1 MLDKRNFYINGK
13 WVKPLKTNDLE
24 VINPSSEEPFA
35 VISLGSKDDTDSA
48 VKAAKK
54 AFDKWKET
62 SKEERIKLLEKLL
75 TIYKKRSKE
84 MSEAISMEMGSPI
97 DYSSSTHTTSGQSH
111 LEDFIL
117 RLKEFNFE
125 EHFDS
130 KSNNHISYEPIGVC
144 GLITPWNWPINQ
156 IALKVIPAFAAG
168 CTMVLKPSEIAPI
181 SGMLFAEMIDEAGF
195 PSGVFNLVNGD
206 GAGVGTNISSHP
218 DIDMISFTGSTRA
231 GKLISK
237 NAADTIKRVC
247 LELGGKGGN
256 IVFADSYPNAVRDG
270 IRNVMSNSG
279 QSCDAPT
286 RMLVEKSIYEKAIKE
301 AANEANKIKVDIASK
316 KGDHIG
322 PVVSKVQYDKII
334 NLIKS
339 GIDEGA
345 TLATGG
351 PELPNNLNK
360 GYFIKPTIFTNVTND
375 MEIAKKE
382 IFGPVLSI
390 IPFETE
396 EEAIKITN
404 DTEYGLGNYL
414 QTEDKKKAKRVAKK
428 LRSGIVY
435 INGKAADSGTPFGG
449 YRQSGNG
456 REGGTW
462 GLEEGGKLRRYAH
475 IGTGNYNPA
484 TARVYTDFGLL
495 TSHRQITRD
504 IADIFNRMTGFARPP
519 RYRSLLVAPHHMR
532 KHLLKR
538 IRRETKHAK
547 KGEPASMLFK
557 CNALTDPEI
566 IDTLYE
572 ASRAGVQIDL
582 LVRGVCCLVPG
593 VPDQSQ
599 TIRVRSVVGRFL
611 EHSRAYW
618 FENGGKH
625 ELYIGS
631 ADLMQRNLDRRVE
644 VLTPVVDPDIART
657 IRTRILD
664 LYLEDCERSRVLQSD
679 GEYVRLRGDE
689 PGLDVQESLLEAKRR

>member
-13 WVKPLKTNDLE
+13 WVTPSKPNDFE
-24 VINPSSEEPFA
+24 VINPSNEEPFA
-35 VISLGSKDDTDSA
+35 IISLGDEADTNSA
-48 VKAAKK
+48 VKAAKES
-54 AFDKWKET
+54 FSSWKKT
-62 SKEERIKLLEKLL
+62 SKEERINLLEKLL
-75 TIYKKRSKE
+75 KVYKKRFDE
-84 MSEAISMEMGSPI
+84 MAEAQSMEMGAPI
-97 DYSSSTHTTSGQSH
+97 DYAKSALTTMGQSH

-117 RLKEFNFE
+117 RLKSFKFE

-130 KSNNHISYEPIGVC
+130 KSNNHIAYEPIGVC
-144 GLITPWNWPINQ
+144 GLITPWNFPINQ
-156 IALKVIPAFAAG
+156 IALKVIPALATG
-168 CTMVLKPSEIAPI
+168 CTTILKPSEIAPI
-181 SGMLFAEMIDEAGF
+181 SPMLFAEMIDEAGF
-195 PSGVFNLVNGD
+195 PPGVFNLVNGD
-206 GAGVGTNISSHP
+206 GAGVGTQISGHP
-218 DIDMISFTGSTRA
+218 DIVMISFTGSTRA

-270 IRNVMSNSG
+270 IRNVMNNSG

-286 RMLVEKSIYEKAIKE
+286 RMLVEKSIYERAITE
-301 AANEANKIKVDIASK
+301 ATDEANKIKVDIASK

-375 MEIAKKE
+375 MQIAKKE

-390 IPFETE
+390 ISFETE

-414 QTEDKKKAKRVAKK
+414 QTEDKEKAKRVAKK

-462 GLEEGGKLRRYAH
+462 GLEE
-475 IGTGNYNPA
+475 
-484 TARVYTDFGLL
+484 
-495 TSHRQITRD
+495 
-504 IADIFNRMTGFARPP
+504 
-519 RYRSLLVAPHHMR
+519 
-532 KHLLKR
+532 
-538 IRRETKHAK
+538 
-547 KGEPASMLFK
+547 
-557 CNALTDPEI
+557 
-566 IDTLYE
+566 
-572 ASRAGVQIDL
+572 
-582 LVRGVCCLVPG
+582 
-593 VPDQSQ
+593 
-599 TIRVRSVVGRFL
+599 
-611 EHSRAYW
+611 
-618 FENGGKH
+618 
-625 ELYIGS
+625 
-631 ADLMQRNLDRRVE
+631 
-644 VLTPVVDPDIART
+644 
-657 IRTRILD
+657 
-664 LYLEDCERSRVLQSD
+664 YLEVKTIT
-679 GEYVRLRGDE
+679 GW
-689 PGLDVQESLLEAKRR
+689 K

>member
-1 MLDKRNFYINGK
+1 MLNKRNFYINGK
-13 WVKPLKTNDLE
+13 WIKPLKSNDFE
-24 VINPSSEEPFA
+24 VINPSNEEPFA
-35 VISLGSKDDTDSA
+35 VICLGSKEDTDSA

-62 SKEERIKLLEKLL
+62 SKEERIKFLEKLL

-130 KSNNHISYEPIGVC
+130 KSNNYIRHEPIGVC

-156 IALKVIPAFAAG
+156 IALKVVPAFAAG
-168 CTMVLKPSEIAPI
+168 CTMILKPSEIAPI
-181 SGMLFAEMIDEAGF
+181 SGMLFAEMIHEAGF
-195 PSGVFNLVNGD
+195 PPGVFNLVNGD
-206 GAGVGTNISSHP
+206 GPGVGTHISGHP

-286 RMLVEKSIYEKAIKE
+286 RMLVEKSIYERAIKE
-301 AANEANKIKVDIASK
+301 AADEANKIKVDVASK

-322 PVVSKVQYDKII
+322 PVVSKIQYDKII

-339 GIDEGA
+339 GINEGA
-345 TLATGG
+345 TLAAGG

-360 GYFIKPTIFTNVTND
+360 GYFIKPTIFTNVTNN

-390 IPFETE
+390 ISFETE
-396 EEAIKITN
+396 EEAVRITN

-414 QTEDKKKAKRVAKK
+414 QTEDEKKAKRVAKK

-462 GLEEGGKLRRYAH
+462 GLEE
-475 IGTGNYNPA
+475 
-484 TARVYTDFGLL
+484 
-495 TSHRQITRD
+495 
-504 IADIFNRMTGFARPP
+504 
-519 RYRSLLVAPHHMR
+519 
-532 KHLLKR
+532 
-538 IRRETKHAK
+538 
-547 KGEPASMLFK
+547 
-557 CNALTDPEI
+557 
-566 IDTLYE
+566 
-572 ASRAGVQIDL
+572 
-582 LVRGVCCLVPG
+582 
-593 VPDQSQ
+593 
-599 TIRVRSVVGRFL
+599 
-611 EHSRAYW
+611 
-618 FENGGKH
+618 
-625 ELYIGS
+625 
-631 ADLMQRNLDRRVE
+631 
-644 VLTPVVDPDIART
+644 
-657 IRTRILD
+657 
-664 LYLEDCERSRVLQSD
+664 YLEIKTIT
-679 GEYVRLRGDE
+679 GW
-689 PGLDVQESLLEAKRR
+689 K